1 MINIISGPCSAESE
15 EQVFATASALS
26 KLDCSGCG
34 MKMTAFRAGLWK
46 PRTHPGSFE
55 GVGVEGLP
63 WLVRVQ
69 KELGLKVIV
78 EVASPAH
85 VESVL
90 KAGLDMVWIGARTT
104 TNPFAMQDIADSLM
118 GVDIPVF
125 VKNPMNPDLE
135 LWIGAVERVLRAGV
149 PQVCAIHRG
158 FSFYE
163 KIRYR
168 NMPKWQVAV
177 DFMQRLPQVPLYCDP
192 SHISG
197 SREYL
202 AEVSQRALDLGF
214 GGLFIES
221 HCNPSAAL
229 SDSAQQ
235 VTPAQLEAILRSL
248 TVKHS
253 DSDDEATAASMKEIR
268 ARIDVVDENIL
279 DMLAARMELVDEIG
293 SLKHRHNMTVLQQA
307 RWEEIIRKMSEGA
320 SLRGLDEDF
329 VRELFKLV
337 HQAAIDRQ
345 S

>member
-1 MINIISGPCSAESE
+1 MLEIISGPCSAENE
-15 EQVFATASALS
+15 EQIFATASELS
-26 KLDCSGCG
+26 KIDCSECG

-55 GVGVEGLP
+55 GVGKAGIP
-63 WLVRVQ
+63 WLQRVQ

-85 VESVL
+85 VEEVL
-90 KAGLDMVWIGARTT
+90 NAGLDMVWIGARTT
-104 TNPFAMQDIADSLM
+104 ASPFAMQDLADSLR

-125 VKNPMNPDLE
+125 IKNPLNPDLD
-135 LWIGAVERVLRAGV
+135 LWIGAVERILRAGV
-149 PQVCAIHRG
+149 PQVRAIHRG
-158 FSFYE
+158 FSMYE

-177 DFMQRLPQVPLYCDP
+177 DFMQRMPQVPLFCDP

-197 SREYL
+197 TREHL
-202 AEVSQRALDLGF
+202 AELSQRALDLGF
-214 GGLFIES
+214 DGLFIES

-229 SDSAQQ
+229 SDSGQQ
-235 VTPAQLEAILRSL
+235 LTPVQLEAMLRSL
-248 TVKHS
+248 TLKHA
-253 DSDDEATAASMKEIR
+253 DLEDEATAASLERIR
-268 ARIDVVDENIL
+268 AGIDVVDENIL

-293 SLKHRHNMTVLQQA
+293 TLKHEHNMTVLQQA

-320 SLRGLDEDF
+320 VLRGLDEEF
-329 VRELFKLV
+329 VRELFKLI
-337 HQAAIDRQ
+337 HQAAIERQ